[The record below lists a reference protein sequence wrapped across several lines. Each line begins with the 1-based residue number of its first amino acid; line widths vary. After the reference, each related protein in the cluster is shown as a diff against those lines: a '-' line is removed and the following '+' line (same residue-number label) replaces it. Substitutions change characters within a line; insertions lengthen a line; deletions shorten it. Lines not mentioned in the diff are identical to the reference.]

1 MQVERT
7 VVLPTTPAEAWS
19 VLMDW
24 ERQADWMLDA
34 DSVTVVSGVRE
45 GIGVRLAVRTRL
57 FGVPAFVEPMEVTA
71 WEPPRRLEIRH
82 GGMVSGM
89 GTWTLEPVDGGTA
102 FTWREDIELAVPF
115 VGDAR
120 GPVLSPGDAGAD
132 GPGHGGAAPPPDRA
146 GSRSDLIRRARTR
159 RKGARA

>member
-34 DSVTVVSGVRE
+34 DSVTVVSDRRE

-57 FGVPAFVEPMEVTA
+57 FGVPAFTEPMEVTA
-71 WEPPRRLEIRH
+71 WDPPRRLEIRH
-82 GGMVSGM
+82 GSVVSGV

-102 FTWREDIELAVPF
+102 FTWREDIELAVPL
-115 VGDAR
+115 VGDLAAT
-120 GPVLSPGDAGAD
+120 VLPPGDAGAD
-132 GPGHGGAAPPPDRA
+132 GPGHGGAAPSRDRA
-146 GSRSDLIRRARTR
+146 GPRSDLIRRRGDV
-159 RKGARA
+159 GA

>member
-57 FGVPAFVEPMEVTA
+57 FGVPAFVEPMVVTA
-71 WEPPRRLEIRH
+71 WDPPRRLEIRH
-82 GGMVSGM
+82 GSMVSGV
-89 GTWTLEPVDGGTA
+89 GTWSLEPVDGWTA

-115 VGDAR
+115 VGDLAAR
-120 GPVLSPGDAGAD
+120 CYRPVMHALMGRAMEGLRRHLIALGP
-132 GPGHGGAAPPPDRA
+132 
-146 GSRSDLIRRARTR
+146 ART
-159 RKGARA
+159 